1 MAVKAPNPNHWTARE
16 LPDKLDFK
24 IRTVKREKEG
34 QYTMIKGL
42 HHEELTN
49 VKYLCTQQGAPK
61 ANITDF
67 KGEIDSNS
75 KSKEI

>member
-1 MAVKAPNPNHWTARE
+1 
-16 LPDKLDFK
+16 
-24 IRTVKREKEG
+24 
-34 QYTMIKGL
+34 MIKGL
-42 HHEELTN
+42 HQEELTN